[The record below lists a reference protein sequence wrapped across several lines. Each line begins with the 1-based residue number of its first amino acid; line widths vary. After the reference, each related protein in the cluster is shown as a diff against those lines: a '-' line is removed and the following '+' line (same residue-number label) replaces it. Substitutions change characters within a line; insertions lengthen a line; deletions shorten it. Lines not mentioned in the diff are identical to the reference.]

1 MEDGEFE
8 TRLFHLIVTP
18 LMNWPGA
25 MYVARGRSQLMWN
38 LVAFG
43 AGQEAVQLSRVSN
56 QWFFPFMFSI
66 VAEQIHL
73 KRSSIEQM
81 DLL

>member
-1 MEDGEFE
+1 MDDGEFE
-8 TRLFHLIVTP
+8 TLLLHLVVTR
-18 LMNWPGA
+18 LMNRPGA
-25 MYVARGRSQLMWN
+25 MYIARGRSQLMWN

-56 QWFFPFMFSI
+56 QWFFPFMLSI
-66 VAEQIHL
+66 VAEKIRM

-81 DLL
+81 NLL